1 MELMSYKTIRDLE
14 ESLKNAAEGED
25 KQITIEGFM
34 AAGKGEATNGDPGA
48 DSTEV

>member
-14 ESLKNAAEGED
+14 DSLKNAAEGED

-34 AAGKGEATNGDPGA
+34 AEGKGDQKPEEDNGD
-48 DSTEV
+48 S